1 MANIASILKEEISRI
16 ARKEVR
22 GEVAA
27 LKKAS
32 TTHRTE
38 IAALK
43 RRTSELEK
51 QVKALTRI
59 RAKSNRVAVKDAS
72 PKVISFSAKGLAS
85 QRKRLDLSVENCGL
99 LVGASGQAIYNWES
113 GMDRQ
118 FGRGD
123 LVQLAHRSFPARNGR
138 CSARYRLYAVSV
150 RLMSATICRSQPA
163 ALGQFTRPSPA
174 CTDRVELMLVGMLL
188 EERPAW
194 LKFETRGQFVG
205 DPNLYVKFAAR
216 QEFPRRAGRR
226 RAGSA
231 ARCAANIHSRP
242 ACGAVLSP

>member
-1 MANIASILKEEISRI
+1 MPNIASILKEEISRI

-85 QRKRLDLSVENCGL
+85 QRKRLDLSAGDCGL

-113 GMDRQ
+113 GKSRPRDAYLDAIAELKSLGKKQ
-118 FGRGD
+118 
-123 LVQLAHRSFPARNGR
+123 VTQ
-138 CSARYRLYAVSV
+138 RL
-150 RLMSATICRSQPA
+150 A
-163 ALGQFTRPSPA
+163 AL
-174 CTDRVELMLVGMLL
+174 
-188 EERPAW
+188 
-194 LKFETRGQFVG
+194 K
-205 DPNLYVKFAAR
+205 VKAA
-216 QEFPRRAGRR
+216 
-226 RAGSA
+226 
-231 ARCAANIHSRP
+231 
-242 ACGAVLSP
+242 AV